1 METRDRHASLAEKL
15 RWAKALGMVGN
26 SDTTDLIDQW
36 IQAAEAGTEIDW
48 LGKGAPPANDA
59 ERASAAAR
67 AAQVQET
74 LNELSEMP
82 RVEFVRRMLQ
92 AKPKELLEQMDDVM
106 PLDLRV
112 FAVEQ
117 EATDPKQLQK
127 LLDSN
132 RDELQPTGTDAI
144 QFLQNLTA
152 EERANQIRG
161 VVLISDGRQT
171 VAGDLTGLATRLKS
185 LNIPVYSIP
194 VGSKLPPRDLSIAA
208 VEAPKVVFLKDNAQI
223 RATIGASGFTGQA
236 VTVRLERNGEEID
249 RQTVTPGSDTR
260 VSHLSFHRIRPGVL
274 STNSRRR
281 SRMENSATTTIGV
294 KSIFRSLTTKHAS
307 CWSMEIRAGSFG
319 T

>member
-1 METRDRHASLAEKL
+1 
-15 RWAKALGMVGN
+15 MVGN

-132 RDELQPTGTDAI
+132 RDELQPPARTRFSSFRISPPKNVPTR
-144 QFLQNLTA
+144 FA
-152 EERANQIRG
+152 E
-161 VVLISDGRQT
+161 
-171 VAGDLTGLATRLKS
+171 
-185 LNIPVYSIP
+185 
-194 VGSKLPPRDLSIAA
+194 
-208 VEAPKVVFLKDNAQI
+208 
-223 RATIGASGFTGQA
+223 
-236 VTVRLERNGEEID
+236 
-249 RQTVTPGSDTR
+249 
-260 VSHLSFHRIRPGVL
+260 
-274 STNSRRR
+274 
-281 SRMENSATTTIGV
+281 
-294 KSIFRSLTTKHAS
+294 S
-307 CWSMEIRAGSFG
+307 C
-319 T
+319 